1 MEYSNETPPLATA
14 KWQTCWRLLHPTFAL
29 VAGICLLALV
39 GWIGKVDSWT
49 HGCTVIVGVIFSL
62 ERAASLWSRS
72 RGRNIKRRLSIRL
85 VLAVLVLGI
94 SITLLF
100 QSPEKWS
107 LAPHLFVLSAVLV
120 SGSSLMIAH
129 QTRFTARTFH
139 PGLVLIT
146 SFFGI
151 IVFGTLLLKMP
162 LCTVTGQ
169 SCSWLDAAFTST
181 SAVCV
186 TGLTTQ
192 NPATYF
198 STTGQVIILLLIQ
211 VGGLGIMTLTFFAA
225 VVLFEGLS
233 LHDRLLLGKM
243 IQENRLAR
251 VGETLKFIIA
261 LTFLAEGIGAAVL
274 FFSLEGVPHLS
285 TRLFHSVFHSI
296 SAFCNAGFSTLPDN
310 LASSVI
316 RANWIW
322 QSTIM
327 MLIVIGGLGT
337 LVIEDLFF
345 WATAKFKRWQL
356 KEGPHR
362 RLRIHT
368 RLVLWVTGLLIV
380 LGAALIFCTEFLLGN
395 GPENG
400 GQVLTAF
407 FHSVT
412 ARTAG
417 FNSVPMSQVSMFTAQ
432 ALILL
437 MIIGGSPGGTAGG
450 LRTTV
455 VAVGLAQ
462 LWHQLRMGK
471 CGMIFFNRKI
481 TEDTGARALGVIL
494 LTGIWLAVNFA
505 ILELLEADSGISE
518 TTLLFELVSAFA
530 TVGLSLDLTPKLT
543 DGAKALL
550 ILNMFVGRIGLLT
563 VMATLIKPDKRPA
576 SGKPNEDIL
585 LT

>member
-1 MEYSNETPPLATA
+1 MEDSEEAQRTTA
-14 KWQTCWRLLHPTFAL
+14 KWQACRRTLHPVFAL

-39 GWIGKVDSWT
+39 GWIGKVNAWV
-49 HGCTVIVGVIFSL
+49 HWCTALTGIVFSL
-62 ERAASLWSRS
+62 ERAFGLWSHRS
-72 RGRNIKRRLSIRL
+72 ETLARHRLIIRIVVVALVLSI
-85 VLAVLVLGI
+85 
-94 SITLLF
+94 SIVLLF
-100 QSPEKWS
+100 HAPDRWS
-107 LAPHLFVLSAVLV
+107 MASHLFVLLLVLI
-120 SGSSLMIAH
+120 SGLSLMISH
-129 QTRFTARTFH
+129 QTRFTSRAFH
-139 PGLVLIT
+139 PGLLLIT

-162 LCTVTGQ
+162 LCTATGN

-192 NPATYF
+192 NPAIYF

-211 VGGLGIMTLTFFAA
+211 IGGLGIMTLTFFAA

-251 VGETLKFIIA
+251 VGETLKFIVVM
-261 LTFLAEGIGAAVL
+261 TFISEGIGAAVL
-274 FFSLEGVPHLS
+274 FSSLDGIPDLS

-310 LASSVI
+310 LASSVVQ
-316 RANWIW
+316 ANWVW
-322 QSTIM
+322 QVTIM
-327 MLIVIGGLGT
+327 LLIVIGGLGT
-337 LVIEDLFF
+337 IVIEDLSF
-345 WATAKFKRWQL
+345 WAVAKFKRWRL

-362 RLRIHT
+362 RLRVQT
-368 RLVLWVTGLLIV
+368 RLVLLVTALLIV
-380 LGAALIFCTEFLLGN
+380 IGAGVIFCTEFLFES
-395 GPENG
+395 GPSNG
-400 GQVLTAF
+400 GHILTAF

-417 FNSVPMSQVSMFTAQ
+417 FNTVPMSQISIFTAQ
-432 ALILL
+432 ALTLL

-462 LWHQLRMGK
+462 LWHQLRMGR
-471 CGMIFFNRKI
+471 CGMVFFNRKI
-481 TEDTGARALGVIL
+481 TEETGSRALGLIL
-494 LTGIWLAVNFA
+494 LTLIWLLLNFF
-505 ILELLEADSGISE
+505 ILELLEAGSGIPQ
-518 TTLLFELVSAFA
+518 TTMFFELVSAFA
-530 TVGLSLDLTPKLT
+530 TVGLSLDLTAKLS
-543 DGAKALL
+543 DGAKTLL
-550 ILNMFVGRIGLLT
+550 IINMFVGRIGLLT

-576 SGKPNEDIL
+576 SGKPHEDIL